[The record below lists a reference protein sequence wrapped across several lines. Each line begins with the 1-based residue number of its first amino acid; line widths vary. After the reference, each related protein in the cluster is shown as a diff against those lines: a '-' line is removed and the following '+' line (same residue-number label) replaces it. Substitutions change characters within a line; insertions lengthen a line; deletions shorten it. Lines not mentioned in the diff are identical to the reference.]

1 MGNWVNFAE
10 VRATVSIE
18 AVLFEMYGLTNL
30 KKEGDKL
37 IGPCPVHN
45 GDSPRAFHADLT
57 KNVWHC
63 FSRCQ
68 KGGNQIDL
76 VSEKEGISTRDA
88 ALKLQSFLS
97 GRPPEVRPRAGPEAP
112 TGRPPQATSPVE
124 AVPEAK
130 NPVLGIELHVRHDH
144 PHLLQDRRLTE
155 STASTFGVGYCSQ
168 GTLKGTIAIPIHD
181 EDGQLVAYAGR
192 RLKPDDIRNFGKYK
206 FPKGFK
212 KELIVY
218 NLHRASQIGKE
229 RGLVIVEGFFAVLSL
244 HQAGIENVVALMGCE
259 LGEHQLALL
268 AAFPEVVLFF
278 DGDEAGRTG
287 MTSAREKLAGKTI
300 VRTIHLPTGTKPD
313 ELGPRALKWL
323 VNGIQLLDLEEIDY
337 RPRRQST

>member
-10 VRATVSIE
+10 VRATVPIE
-18 AVLFEMYGLTNL
+18 AVLLEMYGLTNL

-45 GDSPRAFHADLT
+45 GDGPRAFHADLT

-88 ALKLQSFLS
+88 ALKLQSFFS
-97 GRPPEVRPRAGPEAP
+97 GRPPEVGPRAGPGAA
-112 TGRPPQATSPVE
+112 TAKSPQAAP
-124 AVPEAK
+124 PFEAK
-130 NPVLGIELHVRHDH
+130 NPVLAIELRVRHDH
-144 PHLLQDRRLTE
+144 PHLLQGRKLKE

-181 EDGQLVAYAGR
+181 EDGHLVAYAGR

-212 KELIVY
+212 KELVVY
-218 NLHRASQIGKE
+218 NLHRAAQTGKE
-229 RGLVIVEGFFAVLSL
+229 RGLVIVEGFFAVLGL

-268 AAFPEVVLFF
+268 AAFPETVLLF

-287 MTSAREKLAGKTI
+287 STSAREKLAGKTL
-300 VRTIHLPTGTKPD
+300 VRTIHLPTGMKPD